1 MAMNPKSPAKLG
13 QRSIL
18 RSVVP
23 FETRKRRLRKAAEKR
38 RPMLAGAIA
47 NPQLHTIVALNLI
60 GVLLLLNI
68 ILRFPDVGSII
79 AEYNKF

>member
-1 MAMNPKSPAKLG
+1 
-13 QRSIL
+13 
-18 RSVVP
+18 
-23 FETRKRRLRKAAEKR
+23 
-38 RPMLAGAIA
+38 MLAGAIA